1 MCAED
6 CGVFGEGEVVEVVNL
21 DTLDK
26 TFRAIE
32 KDYFIKNTRRHRIQ

>member
-6 CGVFGEGEVVEVVNL
+6 CGVFREGEVVEIVDL
-21 DTLDK
+21 DTLGK

-32 KDYFIKNTRRHRIQ
+32 KDYFIKSARCYRIQ